1 MGFLVNIIVS
11 ILILHLNILGEK
23 YMKNKNYYCML
34 LSIIINNFGDVLF
47 DLFIIWSIT
56 RKTDNILN
64 AVYLIGSSILFRA
77 ILSLFVGILIDHKN
91 KKNLIIFTNISSAL
105 IVFLFFIN
113 FEFIID
119 RIWLSLLLILLNNIN
134 NEIFSKS
141 YLILGSEL
149 FDKEK
154 FIKFQ
159 STYTIAVRIINV
171 FGSAIVGFLIA
182 YLSEKFIFGLDILT
196 FFISAV
202 LIIKVKY
209 TYIAKES
216 NLKGIIQILEEIKFD
231 VKYTFKS
238 IYKISFL
245 KKFVMLMFIL
255 NIAYGFIPY
264 ILPLIISNNNNSSI
278 LLGGLKS
285 AITIGEIL
293 GLFLVVKLGRY
304 VSILFKVSMVG
315 CAIIMFSLINISN
328 MNIIIIIFLLY
339 GALDSI
345 TQPLFSYTVSSID
358 EESRGRILGGID
370 TLILISPSL
379 GMWIGTKLMNIN
391 YNVGLLFL
399 SSIFII
405 ALILI
410 LTSKDFNGIRI
421 SSENK

>member
-1 MGFLVNIIVS
+1 
-11 ILILHLNILGEK
+11 
-23 YMKNKNYYCML
+23 ML

-91 KKNLIIFTNISSAL
+91 KKKLIVFTNISSAL

-134 NEIFSKS
+134 NEIFAKS

>member
-1 MGFLVNIIVS
+1 
-11 ILILHLNILGEK
+11 
-23 YMKNKNYYCML
+23 MKNKNYYCML

>member
-1 MGFLVNIIVS
+1 
-11 ILILHLNILGEK
+11 
-23 YMKNKNYYCML
+23 MKNKNYYCML

-91 KKNLIIFTNISSAL
+91 KKKLIVFTNISSAL

-134 NEIFSKS
+134 NEIFAKS

-209 TYIAKES
+209 IYIAKES
-216 NLKGIIQILEEIKFD
+216 NLKGLIQILEEIKFD

>member
-1 MGFLVNIIVS
+1 
-11 ILILHLNILGEK
+11 
-23 YMKNKNYYCML
+23 ML

>member
-1 MGFLVNIIVS
+1 
-11 ILILHLNILGEK
+11 
-23 YMKNKNYYCML
+23 ML

-91 KKNLIIFTNISSAL
+91 KKKLIVFTNISSAL

-134 NEIFSKS
+134 NEIFAKS

-209 TYIAKES
+209 IYIAKES
-216 NLKGIIQILEEIKFD
+216 NLKGLIQILEEIKFD

>member
-1 MGFLVNIIVS
+1 MNIIVN

-91 KKNLIIFTNISSAL
+91 KKKLIVFTNISSAL

-134 NEIFSKS
+134 NEIFAKS

-209 TYIAKES
+209 IYIAKES
-216 NLKGIIQILEEIKFD
+216 NLKGLIQILEEIKFD

>member
-1 MGFLVNIIVS
+1 
-11 ILILHLNILGEK
+11 
-23 YMKNKNYYCML
+23 ML

-91 KKNLIIFTNISSAL
+91 KKKLIVFTNISSAL

>member
-1 MGFLVNIIVS
+1 
-11 ILILHLNILGEK
+11 
-23 YMKNKNYYCML
+23 ML

-134 NEIFSKS
+134 NEIFAKS

>member
-1 MGFLVNIIVS
+1 
-11 ILILHLNILGEK
+11 
-23 YMKNKNYYCML
+23 MKNKNYYCML

-91 KKNLIIFTNISSAL
+91 KKKLIVFTNISSAL

-134 NEIFSKS
+134 NEIFAKS

-209 TYIAKES
+209 IYIAKES
-216 NLKGIIQILEEIKFD
+216 NLKGLIQILEEIKFD

-391 YNVGLLFL
+391 YNIGLLFL